1 MSRELIV
8 LKIYSGFSAI
18 SKVLEVSN
26 EQEDYGEDTIS
37 MWAGSG
43 LDLDAGGEGRDG
55 KI

>member
-8 LKIYSGFSAI
+8 LKIYSGFSAV
-18 SKVLEVSN
+18 SKVSN
-26 EQEDYGEDTIS
+26 EQEDYGEDTVS